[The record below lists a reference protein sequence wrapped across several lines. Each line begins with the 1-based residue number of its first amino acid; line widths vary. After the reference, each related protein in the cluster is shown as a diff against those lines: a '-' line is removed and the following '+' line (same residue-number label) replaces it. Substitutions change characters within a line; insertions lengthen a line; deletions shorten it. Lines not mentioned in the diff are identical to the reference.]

1 MDRLFDDDDPRTVY
15 GIIRT
20 FFAERGGNMPARVL
34 AKAIVDEQVL
44 PPGVVERAAL
54 RGVEQMCRRALS
66 RPTAEGVPFA
76 QPIGKGH
83 KAHWQQLDLFTHT
96 QARAL
101 IARRVQNLAED
112 YEVTRRLWTW
122 CLERFGSA
130 PEIPEL
136 IMPASVD
143 EDPDSDD
150 VRAEY
155 DAAIERD
162 DRD

>member
-1 MDRLFDDDDPRTVY
+1 MDRLFDDEDPRTVF
-15 GIIRT
+15 GIIRA
-20 FFAERGGNMPARVL
+20 FFADRGGNMPARVL

-54 RGVEQMCRRALS
+54 RGVEAMCRRALS

-76 QPIGKGH
+76 QPTGRGKR
-83 KAHWQQLDLFTHT
+83 AHWQQLDLFTYT

-112 YEVTRRLWTW
+112 YDVTRRLWTW

-136 IMPASVD
+136 IMPST
-143 EDPDSDD
+143 PDGDAGAD
-150 VRAEY
+150 VHAEY
-155 DAAIERD
+155 DAALERE
-162 DRD
+162 DRE